1 MERGKILISDGKS
14 NGEAVETLVQAI
26 KTLEEIKYD
35 NLVEI
40 ADYYELLAEFYEKSG
55 DNKKEVESLYKKL

>member
-1 MERGKILISDGKS
+1 MISEGKS

-26 KTLEEIKYD
+26 RTLEEIKYD
-35 NLVEI
+35 NIVEI

-55 DNKKEVESLYKKL
+55 DNKK